1 MNKKI
6 VLIFSLVC
14 LFAICINI
22 VTTCIFVSDLFNSM
36 GERRQALDEIYQY
49 QGFLSSLKDAET
61 SERGFVITG
70 DPRYLQPYH
79 DALSYFDSE
88 KTKKFL
94 NRELKNRDREIAQE
108 VMQINRIKDSRLN
121 ELAMVIESRKEKG
134 FQAAAD
140 VIVDHTEKR
149 MMDEMRGLIGNI
161 LERNQKKIDLLDEH
175 IKQAMRRTMEL
186 LIVSNLLAIILLGLC
201 LVSIYRSIEKLGRK
215 EKELYFTLEKLNE
228 NLAYKEAI
236 LNSTD
241 YAIISGSPE
250 GIITSFNPAAE
261 RMLGYRMEELIGR
274 HTPSIFHDAN
284 EMEERAIVLSKLLNR
299 KVMPGCDVFILLAKT
314 GMADCNEWTYIRKDG
329 SRFPV
334 SLCVTAVKNPQGEI
348 IGYVGIAY
356 DITERRAMNRMKNE
370 LIAITSHELR
380 SPVIA
385 IKGTFDLLSQ
395 QEFPFSDSI
404 EKVIALGQKNC
415 NRLVQLTN
423 DILDVQNIET
433 GKIPLDLKK
442 INVAEFLSE
451 ILVNEAVLASQEKIS
466 LIGPTETIPVEWFVE
481 ADELRLIQ
489 VMHNLLSRAINYSP
503 KQGIVEIGVRKLD
516 QKIRFEIK
524 DQGPEITSEF
534 RSRVFEKFERDTSS
548 VNAQKKGTGMELNLA
563 KTIIEKHNGRIDFAT
578 GSQGSTFWFELNL
591 FLIN

>member
-22 VTTCIFVSDLFNSM
+22 VTTYVFVSDLFNSTK
-36 GERRQALDEIYQY
+36 ERRKALDEIYQY
-49 QGFLSSLKDAET
+49 QGFLSSLTDAET

-70 DPRYLQPYH
+70 DPSYLQHYY

-94 NRELKNRDREIAQE
+94 NREGEIAQE
-108 VMQINRIKDSRLN
+108 VLQINRIKDARLD
-121 ELAMVIESRKEKG
+121 ELAAVIELRKEKG
-134 FQAAAD
+134 FQVAAD
-140 VIVDHTEKR
+140 LIADHTDKR
-149 MMDEMRGLIGNI
+149 MMDEMRQLIGNI
-161 LERNQKKIDLLDEH
+161 LARNQKKIDLQDAH
-175 IKQAMRRTMEL
+175 IRQAMRSTIKL
-186 LIVSNLLAIILLGLC
+186 LIFSNLLAIILLGLC
-201 LVSIYRSIEKLGRK
+201 LVSIYRSIEKLGKK
-215 EKELYFTLEKLNE
+215 EEELYFTLEKLNE

-241 YAIISGSPE
+241 YAVISGSPE

-261 RMLGYRMEELIGR
+261 RMLGYRMEELIGK

-284 EMEERAIVLSKLLNR
+284 EVEERAIILSKLLKR
-299 KVMPGCDVFILLAKT
+299 KVIPGFDVFIVLAKT
-314 GMADCNEWTYIRKDG
+314 GVPDYNEWTYIRKDG

-348 IGYVGIAY
+348 IGYMGIAY

-395 QEFPFSDSI
+395 QEFPFSESI
-404 EKVIALGQKNC
+404 KKVIAVGKKNC

-433 GKIPLDLKK
+433 GKIPLHLKK

-451 ILVNEAVLASQEKIS
+451 ILLSEACLAGQEGIS
-466 LIGPTETIPVEWFVE
+466 LIGSTETIPAEWFVE
-481 ADELRLIQ
+481 ADEPRLSQ
-489 VMHNLLSRAINYSP
+489 VMHNLISRAINYSP
-503 KQGIVEIGVRKLD
+503 ERGIVEIGVRKLD

-534 RSRVFEKFERDTSS
+534 RSKIFEKFERDTSW

-563 KTIIEKHNGRIDFAT
+563 KTIIEKHNGRIDFTT
-578 GSQGSTFWFELNL
+578 GIQGSTFWFELNL
-591 FLIN
+591 LLQ